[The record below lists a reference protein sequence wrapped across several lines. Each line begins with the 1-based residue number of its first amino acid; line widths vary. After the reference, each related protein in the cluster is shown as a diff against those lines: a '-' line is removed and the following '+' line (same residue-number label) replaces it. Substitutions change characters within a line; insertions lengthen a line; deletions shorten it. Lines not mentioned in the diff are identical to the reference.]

1 MRAVLDPNVIV
12 SALLSPYGAPADA
25 LRAWRDGAYEL
36 IVSPALIAE
45 LERVLAY
52 PKLRKRIEEHDGVEL
67 IEWLSRSA
75 THGKD
80 GPSPQQSADPDDD
93 YLLALAASENALLIS
108 GDKHLLA
115 LADRAP
121 IHTPSEF
128 MQLLTSKAWGTSRL
142 A

>member
-1 MRAVLDPNVIV
+1 LRAVLDPNVIV

-52 PKLRKRIEEHDGVEL
+52 PKLRKRIEEHDATEL

-75 THGKD
+75 SHGKD
-80 GPSPQQSADPDDD
+80 GPAPLSSADPDDD
-93 YLLALAASENALLIS
+93 YLLALAASENALLVS

-115 LADRAP
+115 LAGEAP
-121 IHTPSEF
+121 VHTPAAF
-128 MQLLTSKAWGTSRL
+128 VQLLTIEAWGASRR